1 MESTGTVGI
10 GIFKLS
16 NWTEIGSHN
25 CKRNS
30 GSLDSLWDA
39 EYGINGTAQRQVW
52 KKMWCQ
58 HFWMTNL
65 SLICILPL
73 YINKS

>member
-1 MESTGTVGI
+1 MKVSSFYILLCHIDMSLCVTFMESTGTVGI

-30 GSLDSLWDA
+30 GSLDSLWDV
-39 EYGINGTAQRQVW
+39 EIWYQWYGSKTGL
-52 KKMWCQ
+52 K
-58 HFWMTNL
+58 
-65 SLICILPL
+65 
-73 YINKS
+73 